1 MGNQEDGPKTKRGA
15 RTRLGRLP
23 KNGGS
28 WCRNNLV
35 GRILVN
41 PLDPT
46 GELPIS
52 LLDLELGQLA
62 LQVLELG
69 GLPVHLALILALLV
83 LQNPVVTAW
92 AAAGVHGGADGA
104 ADGGANDEI
113 AQGRWWRVDDGHI
126 AQDGRRGRDDDRR
139 RGRCVDDGRLVDDRG
154 PVNDVRRR
162 PRGRRR
168 RLARRLGGAP
178 DAAARNGR
186 LGPRH
191 GHQGHDEREAPSR
204 RCGAHAPE
212 VERTILG
219 GRPSVAAQGPQRR
232 APGRRLRRPRS
243 RADEGAN
250 RDGGHKQGRRH
261 RRGEKHGAGHRG
273 FARGTSA
280 DGGSKLDTKVP
291 AEPT

>member
-41 PLDPT
+41 PLDTT

-113 AQGRWWRVDDGHI
+113 AQGRWWCVDDGHI

-168 RLARRLGGAP
+168 RLASRLGGAP
-178 DAAARNGR
+178 DAAARHGR
-186 LGPRH
+186 LGPRQR
-191 GHQGHDEREAPSR
+191 HQGHDEREAPRR
-204 RCGAHAPE
+204 RCGAHAPQ
-212 VERTILG
+212 VERTVLG
-219 GRPSVAAQGPQRR
+219 GRPNIAAHGPQRH
-232 APGRRLRRPRS
+232 APGRRMKRPRS
-243 RADEGAN
+243 RADEGAD
-250 RDGGHKQGRRH
+250 RDGGHKQGCRH

-273 FARGTSA
+273 FACGTSA
-280 DGGSKLDTKVP
+280 DGGYKT
-291 AEPT
+291 

>member
-69 GLPVHLALILALLV
+69 GLLVHLALILALLV
-83 LQNPVVTAW
+83 LQNPVAI
-92 AAAGVHGGADGA
+92 AGAVVVVVVVAVQRVAEGA
-104 ADGGANDEI
+104 ADCDANDDL
-113 AQGRWWRVDDGHI
+113 AQGRSRRDI
-126 AQDGRRGRDDDRR
+126 AVDRR
-139 RGRCVDDGRLVDDRG
+139 RGNDDVRRRGRRVDGGRLVDNRG
-154 PVNDVRRR
+154 LVGDVRRG

-178 DAAARNGR
+178 DAAARHGR
-186 LGPRH
+186 LGPRQR
-191 GHQGHDEREAPSR
+191 HQGHDEREAPSR
-204 RCGAHAPE
+204 RCGAHAPQ
-212 VERTILG
+212 VERTVLG
-219 GRPSVAAQGPQRR
+219 GRPSIAAHGLQHQDG
-232 APGRRLRRPRS
+232 PGRRLPRH
-243 RADEGAN
+243 RGGADKGAD
-250 RDGGHKQGRRH
+250 RDGSHKQGCRH
-261 RRGEKHGAGHRG
+261 HRGEKRGTGHRG
-273 FARGTSA
+273 A
-280 DGGSKLDTKVP
+280 
-291 AEPT
+291 

>member
-1 MGNQEDGPKTKRGA
+1 MGNQEAGPKTKRGA

-92 AAAGVHGGADGA
+92 AAAWAAAGVHGGADGA

-113 AQGRWWRVDDGHI
+113 AQGRWWRIDDGHI

-139 RGRCVDDGRLVDDRG
+139 RRRCVDDGRLVDDRG

-178 DAAARNGR
+178 DAAARHGR

-204 RCGAHAPE
+204 RCGAHAPQ
-212 VERTILG
+212 VERAVLG
-219 GRPSVAAQGPQRR
+219 GRPGIAAHGLQHQDG
-232 APGRRLRRPRS
+232 PGRRLPRHRGGS
-243 RADEGAN
+243 DKGAD
-250 RDGGHKQGRRH
+250 RDGSHKQGCRH
-261 RRGEKHGAGHRG
+261 HRGEKRGTGHRG
-273 FARGTSA
+273 A
-280 DGGSKLDTKVP
+280 
-291 AEPT
+291 